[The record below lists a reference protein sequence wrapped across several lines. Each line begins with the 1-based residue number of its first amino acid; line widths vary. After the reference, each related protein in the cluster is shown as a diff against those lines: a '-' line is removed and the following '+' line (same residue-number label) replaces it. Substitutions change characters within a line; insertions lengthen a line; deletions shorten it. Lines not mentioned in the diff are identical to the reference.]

1 MPRADSVSGFGYQPK
16 GPLGLTTAGTALA
29 LARSSAS
36 WTARHGSDCAYR
48 ISAESDVSS
57 GTAACVLVGGMT
69 LAVPGATGFVAPA
82 QRTVIGSRS
91 GRPSIVPIAEPWVR
105 ARGVH

>member
-1 MPRADSVSGFGYQPK
+1 MSGFGYQPK

-69 LAVPGATGFVAPA
+69 LAVPGATGFVALA
-82 QRTVIGSRS
+82 QRAVIGRHPVVS
-91 GRPSIVPIAEPWVR
+91 
-105 ARGVH
+105 